1 MFYMQML
8 REQDELMGNTGF
20 DPDMVVNSDD
30 KYAIDLKDIAK
41 AVEDINDE
49 YAEESEQEE
58 LDGQDLCEDPVSEAM
73 IAIYENEYNWN
84 LVMEAVGT
92 RELLENARGR
102 EMVMEAVDISA
113 FIDKAKEFF
122 VSMFRKIT
130 DAVTAFMQ
138 KHSVAARVSA
148 AFAKKYGKDI
158 KAGQDAYAELVSKG
172 KRKALEGYEFPGL
185 DSVIKNFDSE
195 IGQIEVKNSNIGYQ
209 DVQEFADAKDMD
221 IHVAIK
227 ELSDDKATTMKE
239 LSKYATDKLFGKKG
253 TLSGEAAS
261 GEKAIKILEGG
272 IGEMHQIKNT
282 YAKIKRGF
290 NDTIKTL
297 NKMKD
302 YIPKA
307 EKQGDAMKGLNK
319 TIQMMKDTKNAV
331 HVVYSCTMKAMR
343 ARQAQALRVAHAYA
357 AASGALK
364 KVNEK
369 DAKKEKKATTESAG
383 FFGALELL
391 YFNSII

>member
-1 MFYMQML
+1 MFYMNML

-30 KYAIDLKDIAK
+30 KYAIDLKDIAQ
-41 AVEDINDE
+41 AVEDINAE

-58 LDGQDLCEDPVSEAM
+58 LDGQDLCEDPVAEAM

-92 RELLENARGR
+92 SELLEHARGR
-102 EMVMEAVDISA
+102 ELVMEASDVKG
-113 FIDKAKEFF
+113 FIEKAKEFF
-122 VSMFRKIT
+122 VNMFRKIT

-158 KAGQDAYAELVSKG
+158 KAGQAAYAELVSKG
-172 KRKALEGYEFPGL
+172 KKKALEGYEFPGL
-185 DSVIKNFDSE
+185 DTLIKNFDAE
-195 IGQIEVKNSNIGYQ
+195 IGKVEIDMSNLSYE
-209 DVQEFADAKDMD
+209 DVQKYAESKDMD
-221 IHVAIK
+221 IHHAVK
-227 ELSDDKATTMKE
+227 ELSEGHATTMKE

-261 GEKAIKILEGG
+261 GEKAIKVLEGG

-290 NDTIKTL
+290 NDTIKSL

-319 TIQMMKDTKNAV
+319 SIQAMKETKNAV
-331 HVVYSCTMKAMR
+331 HVVYACTMKAMR
-343 ARQAQALRVAHAYA
+343 ARQTQALRIAHAYA
-357 AASGALK
+357 GAAGALK

-369 DAKKEKKATTESAG
+369 EKKKAEKTNESAG

-391 YFNSII
+391 